1 MSKAVCLEFDV
12 DALVIASV
20 PASVGL
26 EFLRRARACTVKR
39 QWKGAEL
46 SRIFSPS
53 RLCLEHF
60 FVVPWAISGR
70 ERLRVFSSGRGCAR
84 RAIANFLRGLF
95 HWTCGECSWRLFFTF
110 SQASPTLSPF
120 RSRSR
125 SRGGR
130 FLKGTDPKNT
140 VEMMLTSTLPLAGQR
155 QRAPTQEHGRSE
167 ETLRHPGRQ
176 SLWNAGQRSGGQA
189 VSLECLSCTEL
200 GGYPSW
206 SPMVCAADCRRA
218 RGRLS

>member
-1 MSKAVCLEFDV
+1 MQLA
-12 DALVIASV
+12 A
-20 PASVGL
+20 
-26 EFLRRARACTVKR
+26 
-39 QWKGAEL
+39 
-46 SRIFSPS
+46 
-53 RLCLEHF
+53 
-60 FVVPWAISGR
+60 
-70 ERLRVFSSGRGCAR
+70 
-84 RAIANFLRGLF
+84 LF
-95 HWTCGECSWRLFFTF
+95 HVFTGSTDSIAGSVEIAF
-110 SQASPTLSPF
+110 S
-120 RSRSR
+120 RRKV
-125 SRGGR
+125 
-130 FLKGTDPKNT
+130 LKGTDPKNT

-200 GGYPSW
+200 GGYPLW

>member
-1 MSKAVCLEFDV
+1 MRCLVPWSLSKVGSF
-12 DALVIASV
+12 ASA
-20 PASVGL
+20 PEG
-26 EFLRRARACTVKR
+26 
-39 QWKGAEL
+39 GAQDGL
-46 SRIFSPS
+46 SRIFSGACFTGLVENAAGGSFS
-53 RLCLEHF
+53 R
-60 FVVPWAISGR
+60 
-70 ERLRVFSSGRGCAR
+70 
-84 RAIANFLRGLF
+84 
-95 HWTCGECSWRLFFTF
+95 F
-110 SQASPTLSPF
+110 SQASPTLSSL

-200 GGYPSW
+200 GGYLLW

>member
-1 MSKAVCLEFDV
+1 MLV
-12 DALVIASV
+12 D
-20 PASVGL
+20 
-26 EFLRRARACTVKR
+26 R
-39 QWKGAEL
+39 AEL
-46 SRIFSPS
+46 SPFSTGFQAELPRIFSLLS
-53 RLCLEHF
+53 S
-60 FVVPWAISGR
+60 ISSPPPAG
-70 ERLRVFSSGRGCAR
+70 LRTCIGTGEILDFLLQRFSGSFWTLHGQD
-84 RAIANFLRGLF
+84 LRN
-95 HWTCGECSWRLFFTF
+95 
-110 SQASPTLSPF
+110 
-120 RSRSR
+120 
-125 SRGGR
+125 
-130 FLKGTDPKNT
+130 KGTDPEDT

-167 ETLRHPGRQ
+167 ETQRHPGRQ